1 MGLFEHWSK
10 HIAFVVQI
18 EDVVMSVINN
28 NQGYNDM
35 PPLRLYIKGAAGYS
49 WYYVNTVAIHEVSSA
64 ESFEGY
70 PKSY

>member
-1 MGLFEHWSK
+1 MFLDLQPLMERVSYPNFVMGLFEHWSK
-10 HIAFVVQI
+10 HVAFVVQI

-49 WYYVNTVAIHEVSSA
+49 
-64 ESFEGY
+64 
-70 PKSY
+70 